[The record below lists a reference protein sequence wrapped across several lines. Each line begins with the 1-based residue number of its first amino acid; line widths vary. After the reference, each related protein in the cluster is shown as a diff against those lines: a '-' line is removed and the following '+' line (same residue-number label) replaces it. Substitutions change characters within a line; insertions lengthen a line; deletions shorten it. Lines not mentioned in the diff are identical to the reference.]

1 MATKIR
7 LQRHGRKGRP
17 IFHIVSADDRSK
29 RDGKYIER
37 LGVYNPNTN
46 PATIDLNFERA
57 LYWVQTGAQPTD
69 TVRALL
75 SYKGVL
81 MMKHLLDGVKK
92 GALTQ
97 EQAEEKFGKWLDE
110 KEGRIGNKRENL
122 SKSAQDAK
130 AKALE
135 VEAEKS
141 KQRAAAIAAA
151 NAPASLAVAH
161 SQAAC
166 RTGHHWEKRS
176 ACSDLARPDRS
187 VSGGPWVS
195 RPRSP

>member
-17 IFHIVSADDRSK
+17 IFHIVTADDRSK

-81 MMKHLLDGVKK
+81 MMKHLQDGVKK
-92 GALTQ
+92 GALTL
-97 EQAEEKFGKWLDE
+97 EQADEKFNNWLAE
-110 KEGRIGNKRENL
+110 KEGTIGNKRENL
-122 SKSAQDAK
+122 SKSAVDAK
-130 AKALE
+130 AKQLE
-135 VEAEKS
+135 AEAEKS
-141 KQRAAAIAAA
+141 KKRAHALAAA
-151 NAPASLAVAH
+151 NAPAPVVAEETATEEEEAPARETIEDAAAAAKNE
-161 SQAAC
+161 QA
-166 RTGHHWEKRS
+166 
-176 ACSDLARPDRS
+176 
-187 VSGGPWVS
+187 
-195 RPRSP
+195 